1 MFGFP
6 SLICNRTSSR
16 NTYKCLSE
24 MIFLRTQIKKEQI
37 IFIAHIQHSQQQL
50 IKSSLLKS
58 SQLKRDLTV

>member
-6 SLICNRTSSR
+6 SLIYNRASSS

-37 IFIAHIQHSQQQL
+37 IFIAPIQHSLQQL
-50 IKSSLLKS
+50 IKSSLLKL